1 MSPITPKT
9 NLTTPM
15 LPLHAIPTEVIRKGF
30 RPYRGFMTH
39 LEVDLPASEIPVRRA
54 IDMTAGPL
62 TGDKI
67 AELAINLDPI
77 FKVFADQFGYNLDLL
92 KVGNGDCGVDGHD
105 WNLYGRKERV
115 PLVIRWRGFD
125 GGEALFCIGSERFS
139 PTILLVSALANE
151 QMVPQVLKVFESLGV
166 TPAVNTLSEED
177 VHAGDLLEKVVTVQQ
192 WGEYFKASLYGYRQG
207 EEVTP
212 TVREDFGKVRFSCNQ
227 HLIRD
232 IEHLFY
238 GSGSPITKPV
248 EKRLRQK
255 LQPGARLL
263 VLNKKPRTVF
273 DFREGE
279 PLPATMLQAIY
290 DNSVEDI
297 EGLMQQL
304 LAPDF
309 TRYEERVQRYLIEEE
324 LAFTVGNPEE
334 TERLRTLQ
342 YFMLTMEE
350 YLSRYN
356 EGIKLSFSRD
366 FRTTPPKTLLGTG
379 SQQALDEGHVRP
391 SSDAIFELMKNVA
404 DYANNTF
411 RCQAR
416 PRQLLGRV
424 IISPELE
431 LQLRQRAMSADIR
444 KLDKAYTTLYR
455 GLPVRVTETT
465 IVTIGED
472 EEALACDFYLDP
484 TNRQVHFVALYRV
497 KAPKTE

>member
-1 MSPITPKT
+1 MSLITSKT
-9 NLTTPM
+9 HLTTPM

-115 PLVIRWRGFD
+115 PLVIRWRSFD

-139 PTILLVSALANE
+139 PAILLVSALANE

-379 SQQALDEGHVRP
+379 SRQALDEGHVRP

-497 KAPKTE
+497 KAPKKE